1 MYNKNM
7 KAKGVLAVVLVCA
20 LCFCMAGG
28 FVLNGVYADET
39 QSEIPEEKLKLVAD
53 NCDSIKTNLR
63 GIQKSDARARVYLGA
78 YYEKILTKYMTALN
92 VKLVENNTPNTD
104 LIESQNK
111 YAAAKTNFVEDY
123 IVYQKMLE
131 ELLTV
136 DCKSEPKKFYEDLV
150 SVRKKQ
156 SVIVKDAAK
165 LSNLLTEH
173 KELVKKLEAKL

>member
-1 MYNKNM
+1 MYNRVM
-7 KAKGVLAVVLVCA
+7 KAKGVLAMALICFFCFCA
-20 LCFCMAGG
+20 LGGMAGG
-28 FVLNGVYADET
+28 AYADEE
-39 QSEIPEEKLKLVAD
+39 QPEIPEEKLKLVSE

-63 GIQKSDARARVYLGA
+63 GIQKNDARARVYMGA

-92 VKLVENNTPNTD
+92 VKLVENNTPDTS

-111 YAAAKTNFVEDY
+111 YASAKASFAEDY
-123 IVYQKMLE
+123 ITYQKKLE
-131 ELLTV
+131 DLLSV
-136 DCKSEPKKFYEDLV
+136 DCKNDSKEFYEELM

-156 SVIVKDAAK
+156 SIIVKDAKK

>member
-1 MYNKNM
+1 MYNRVM
-7 KAKGVLAVVLVCA
+7 KAKGVLAMVLICFFCFCA
-20 LCFCMAGG
+20 LGGMAGG
-28 FVLNGVYADET
+28 AYADEE
-39 QSEIPEEKLKLVAD
+39 QSEIPEEKLKLVSE

-63 GIQKSDARARVYLGA
+63 GIQKSDARARVYMGA

-92 VKLVENNTPNTD
+92 VKLVENNTPDTS

-111 YAAAKTNFVEDY
+111 YASAKASFAEDY
-123 IVYQKMLE
+123 ITYQKKLE
-131 ELLTV
+131 DLLSV
-136 DCKSEPKKFYEDLV
+136 DCKNDSKKFYEELM

-156 SVIVKDAAK
+156 SIIVKDAKK

>member
-1 MYNKNM
+1 MM
-7 KAKGVLAVVLVCA
+7 
-20 LCFCMAGG
+20 
-28 FVLNGVYADET
+28 NGVYADEE
-39 QSEIPEEKLKLVAD
+39 QPEIPEEKLRLVSE

-63 GIQKSDARARVYLGA
+63 GIQKSDARARVYMGA

-92 VKLVENNTPNTD
+92 VKLVENNTPDTS

-111 YAAAKTNFVEDY
+111 YASAKTSFTEDY
-123 IVYQKMLE
+123 IAYQKKLE
-131 ELLTV
+131 DLISV
-136 DCKSEPKKFYEDLV
+136 DCKSEPKKFYEELM

-165 LSNLLTEH
+165 MSNLLAEH